1 MQDTSNCTFAT
12 SPQDTES
19 RMIPNKTFVMASD
32 LRGLSQLG
40 FATAVGL
47 TDLVEQMHG
56 TISRA
61 PPPFGAAV
69 QEPTRGVTGLVYN
82 SIRGAMRLTGG
93 GIDRALA
100 LLGPRPQSAGS
111 SRSRD
116 AALAALNG
124 VLGDHL
130 VETDNPLALPMQLRH
145 EGRTLQL
152 DRQSLSDTVPS
163 PSKRLLVLVHGLCLS
178 DLQWKRKGHDHG
190 ACLAHEFGF
199 TPVYL
204 YYNTGLHVSANGRLF
219 ASMLEELVAQW
230 PAPIEDFVIIG
241 HSMGGLVAR
250 SACHYGDAAG
260 HCWRRGLRK
269 LIFLGTPH
277 HGAPLERAGNWVE
290 LVVGKSP
297 YTAAFTRLGKI
308 RSAGISDL
316 RHGNL
321 VDEDW
326 EGRDRFAHKNDSR
339 TKVPLPRDVACYAIA
354 GTTAQEA
361 GGLSDRLVGDGLVPV
376 ASALGHHRNAARALP
391 IPRNHQW
398 IGCGVSH
405 LDLLCR
411 PDVYERIAS
420 WLKPNRQR
428 GASR

>member
-1 MQDTSNCTFAT
+1 M
-12 SPQDTES
+12 
-19 RMIPNKTFVMASD
+19 MPNKTFGIASD

-40 FATAVGL
+40 FAAAVGL

-61 PPPFGAAV
+61 PPPLGAPV
-69 QEPTRGVTGLVYN
+69 QEPTSGVTGLVYH
-82 SIRGAMRLTGG
+82 SIRAAMRLTGG
-93 GIDRALA
+93 GIDLALA
-100 LLGPRPQSAGS
+100 LFGPRPQTARP

-145 EGRTLQL
+145 EGHTLQL
-152 DRQSLSDTVPS
+152 DRQSLSSAIPS

-178 DLQWKRKGHDHG
+178 DLQWERKGHDHG
-190 ACLAHEFGF
+190 ACLAREFGF

-204 YYNTGLHVSANGRLF
+204 YYNTGLHVSTNGRLF
-219 ASMLEELVAQW
+219 ASMLEQLVAQW
-230 PAPIEDFVIIG
+230 PAPIEDLVIIG

-260 HCWRRGLRK
+260 HCWRRRLHK

-277 HGAPLERAGNWVE
+277 HGAPLERAGNWIE

-326 EGRDRFAHKNDSR
+326 EGRDRFAHKGDSR

-391 IPRNHQW
+391 IPRDRQW
-398 IGCGVSH
+398 IGRGLSH
-405 LDLLCR
+405 LDLLSR
-411 PDVYERIAS
+411 SDVYEQIAG
-420 WLKPNRQR
+420 WLKPNRES
-428 GASR
+428 GAPR